1 MKRDTLFF
9 RIFKEFPDL
18 LFDLTGNP
26 PENASEYRFNSV
38 AVKEPNFTIDGV
50 FEPPVLDGTGKL
62 YLAEVQ
68 MQLDETLCER
78 TFAELFALFYRS
90 RKLYSDWQC
99 VMIYLSRSTEQKITY
114 PYRALLESDQVQ
126 IIYLDEL
133 GNIRD
138 LPLTTSLA
146 VLPTVPPKK
155 APAEARDIIARAKE
169 QPEQYKVIVDLV
181 ARVMSYMFI
190 DQSPQEID
198 KMLDIQFEET
208 RVYKDT
214 YAKGKLDMALEL
226 LESNCGQLRVE
237 LVREVTALPISQLE
251 ALGKALLKFN
261 KVQDLEKWLQEN
273 ASATASA

>member
-68 MQLDETLCER
+68 MQLDEALCER

-181 ARVMSYMFI
+181 TRVMSYMFI

-214 YAKGKLDMALEL
+214 FAKGNLSMVLKLLGQ
-226 LESNCGQLRVE
+226 NCGQLSME
-237 LVREVTALPISQLE
+237 LVREVTALPLDQLE
-251 ALGKALLKFN
+251 ALGVALLKFK
-261 KVQDLEKWLQEN
+261 KVKDLEKWLKEN
-273 ASATASA
+273 SSATTGV

>member
-68 MQLDETLCER
+68 MQLDEALCER

-99 VMIYLSRSTEQKITY
+99 VLIYLSRSTEQKITY

-138 LPLTTSLA
+138 LPLITSLA

-155 APAEARDIIARAKE
+155 APAEARDILARARE
-169 QPEQYKVIVDLV
+169 QPQQYEVIVDLV
-181 ARVMSYMFI
+181 TRVMSYMFI
-190 DQSPQEID
+190 NRSPEEID
-198 KMLDIQFEET
+198 TMLDIQFEDT

-214 YAKGKLDMALEL
+214 YAKVTLRMVLRQLAL
-226 LESNCGQLRVE
+226 SCGQLKIE
-237 LVREVTALPISQLE
+237 LVREVSALPIDHLE
-251 ALGKALLKFN
+251 ALGDALLKFK
-261 KVQDLEKWLQEN
+261 KVNDLEKWLQEN
-273 ASATASA
+273 TSATTGV

>member
-155 APAEARDIIARAKE
+155 APAEARDILARAKE

-198 KMLDIQFEET
+198 AMLDIQFEET

-214 YAKGKLDMALEL
+214 YAKGNRDMVLRL
-226 LESNCGQLRVE
+226 LGQNCGQLSME
-237 LVREVTALPISQLE
+237 LVREVTALPLDQLE
-251 ALGKALLKFN
+251 TLGIALLKFK
-261 KVQDLEKWLQEN
+261 KVKDLEKWLKEN
-273 ASATASA
+273 ASATTGV